1 MNEIYTDFEKKIMKK
16 TWFTKERLITY
27 TIILGL
33 IIGLIS
39 LDQCRRGEL
48 NTKQIKLDSTSLALQ
63 NMVIE
68 KNKLGDEVVRQNV
81 IITDNQGDIKE
92 LALDNMNLKKSLA
105 NSIKKVKAYAKIQT
119 NTSVVN
125 VDVPYEEEEADFYL
139 PPIQYDSCD
148 SNTIRVPK
156 VAVLDTT
163 DLYFRGTVTKDKFII
178 DSLSLPD
185 TQNIVFAT
193 TGGWFKKDINGKFRI
208 YKKPKLEAIVTH
220 TNNYIKTT
228 GLSSSFY
235 DPPPKPRWLE
245 RIVIAASAV
254 AATILLLK

>member
-1 MNEIYTDFEKKIMKK
+1 MKK
-16 TWFTKERLITY
+16 TWFTKERIITY

-33 IIGLIS
+33 IIGLLT
-39 LDQCRRGEL
+39 LDQCRMSQFRSQQG
-48 NTKQIKLDSTSLALQ
+48 KLDSTTLVLQ
-63 NMVIE
+63 GMVIE
-68 KNKLGDEVVRQNV
+68 KNKLGDEVIRQNV
-81 IITDNQGDIKE
+81 IITDDQDNIKN

-105 NSIKKVKAYAKIQT
+105 NNIKKVKAYAKVQT

-125 VDVPYEEEEADFYL
+125 VDVPYEEDETDFYL

-148 SNTIRVPK
+148 SNVIRVPK

-163 DLYFRGTVTKDKFII
+163 DLYFKGTVTKDKFRI

-185 TQNIVFAT
+185 TQNIIFAT
-193 TGGWFKKDINGKFRI
+193 TGGWFKKDINGKRRI
-208 YKKPKLEAIVTH
+208 YKKPKLEVIVTH

-245 RIVIAASAV
+245 RVLIAAGAV

>member
-1 MNEIYTDFEKKIMKK
+1 MDKYFTTD
-16 TWFTKERLITY
+16 R
-27 TIILGL
+27 IIGIL
-33 IIGLIS
+33 IIVGLVIA
-39 LDQCRRGEL
+39 LFMVGNCRNSEFL
-48 NTKQIKLDSTSLALQ
+48 SQKAKLDSTTLALQ

-81 IITDNQGDIKE
+81 IITDNQEDIKE

-105 NSIKKVKAYAKIQT
+105 NSVKKVKAYAKIQT

-125 VDVPYEEEEADFYL
+125 VDVPYEEEETDFYL

-148 SNTIRVPK
+148 SNVIRVPK

-163 DLYFRGTVTKDKFII
+163 DLYFKGTVTKDKFRI

-193 TGGWFKKDINGKFRI
+193 TGGWFKKDINGKRRI
-208 YKKPKLEAIVTH
+208 YKKPKLEVIVTH
-220 TNNYIKTT
+220 TNDYIKTT

-245 RIVIAASAV
+245 RILIAAGAV
-254 AATILLLK
+254 AATILLSK

>member
-1 MNEIYTDFEKKIMKK
+1 MKK
-16 TWFTKERLITY
+16 TWFTKERIITY

-33 IIGLIS
+33 IIGLLT
-39 LDQCRRGEL
+39 LDQCRMSQFRSQQG
-48 NTKQIKLDSTSLALQ
+48 KLDSTTLVLQ
-63 NMVIE
+63 GMVIE
-68 KNKLGDEVVRQNV
+68 KNKLGDEVIRQNV
-81 IITDNQGDIKE
+81 IITDDQDNIKN

-105 NSIKKVKAYAKIQT
+105 NNIKKVKAYAKVQT

-125 VDVPYEEEEADFYL
+125 VDVPYEEDETDFYL

-148 SNTIRVPK
+148 SNVIRVPK

-163 DLYFRGTVTKDKFII
+163 DLYFKGTVTKDKFRI

-185 TQNIVFAT
+185 TQNIIFAT
-193 TGGWFKKDINGKFRI
+193 TGGWFKKDINGKRRI
-208 YKKPKLEAIVTH
+208 YKKPKLEVIVTH

-245 RIVIAASAV
+245 RVLIAAGAV
-254 AATILLLK
+254 AATILLSK